1 MSELTKGQLR
11 SGNNSSFPNNNTQAI
26 TPTILR
32 DFNGDIIDSLVD
44 EIGYNID
51 SGSWN
56 QKIAAAGISG
66 SLLTTASFS
75 EATRNMT
82 FTKADGTTFTT
93 NIADGA
99 AVATGSFLETASLA
113 NNGLFDMTF
122 TKADGSTFVVNIPL
136 AAATGSLLKD
146 ASNND
151 NATTTYTRGSGTTFT
166 TTINNVNNAVSSSVS
181 AVADSVPFSFE
192 EVSSASALIF
202 NSPPLNSQFPKATT
216 YISNDGHASHLPK
229 LTLKPILLG
238 SRC

>member
-56 QKIAAAGISG
+56 SKIAEAGASG

-75 EATRNMT
+75 EGTRNMT
-82 FTKADGTTFTT
+82 FTKGDGTTFNV
-93 NIADGA
+93 NIADSA
-99 AVATGSFLETASLA
+99 AL
-113 NNGLFDMTF
+113 D
-122 TKADGSTFVVNIPL
+122 
-136 AAATGSLLKD
+136 TGSLLKD

-151 NATTTYTRGSGTTFT
+151 NATTTYERGNGATFT
-166 TTINNVNNAVSSSVS
+166 TTINNVKQL
-181 AVADSVPFSFE
+181 F
-192 EVSSASALIF
+192 
-202 NSPPLNSQFPKATT
+202 
-216 YISNDGHASHLPK
+216 
-229 LTLKPILLG
+229 
-238 SRC
+238 